1 MKRRM
6 FCDCCGR
13 EITTD
18 SERYTVILRDRT
30 EKKDKK
36 ILQLCADDIKLV
48 RRMKF
53 TPNKC
58 VRSRKTPKFYTV
70 KISHLGKE
78 ESIYIVPDYQA
89 MQICNLKKIWAAS
102 KLIGSDGRQYF
113 TKEYI
118 LYNIE
123 SGKDARKN
131 LLAWNRLLF
140 TKQTEDEKKE
150 YKTKWHNNAGYNQA
164 DAKFMSAMAKITF
177 DKSDDALTD
186 AQYET
191 LKKRFVKYA
200 QQVADLLNEG

>member
-13 EITTD
+13 EITID
-18 SERYTVILRDRT
+18 SERYNVILRDRA
-30 EKKDKK
+30 EKKDNK
-36 ILQLCADDIKLV
+36 ILQLCVDDVKTV

-53 TPNKC
+53 APSKC
-58 VRSRKTPKFYTV
+58 VRVRKLPKFYNV

-78 ESIYIVPDYQA
+78 ESIYVVPDYQA
-89 MQICNLKKIWAAS
+89 MQICNLKKIWSAS

-118 LYNIE
+118 LYHIE
-123 SGKDARKN
+123 SGADARKN
-131 LLAWNRLLF
+131 LLEWNRLLF

-150 YKTKWHNNAGYNQA
+150 YKTKWHNNAGYNQS

-177 DKSDDALTD
+177 DKSDDAITD

-191 LKKRFVKYA
+191 LKKRFKKYA
-200 QQVADLLNEG
+200 QQVADLLNEE

>member
-6 FCDCCGR
+6 FCSYCGR

-18 SERYTVILRDRT
+18 SERYNVILRDRT
-30 EKKDKK
+30 EKKDQK
-36 ILQLCADDIKLV
+36 ILQLCADDIKIV

-53 TPNKC
+53 TPNRC
-58 VRSRKTPKFYTV
+58 VRTRKLPKFFTV
-70 KISHLGKE
+70 KISHFGKE
-78 ESIYIVPDYQA
+78 ESLYIVPDYQA
-89 MQICNLKKIWAAS
+89 MQICELKKIGSAS

-118 LYNIE
+118 LHHIE
-123 SGKDARKN
+123 FGDDARKN

-150 YKTKWHNNAGYNQA
+150 YKTKWHNNSGYNQS

-177 DKSDDALTD
+177 DKSDDAITD

-191 LKKRFVKYA
+191 LKKRFRKYA
-200 QQVADLLNEG
+200 QQVADLLNEE